1 MCLTEKKQNHDAFT
15 LPTIHEWSDA
25 QIVIKDQ
32 NKDSRV
38 PQLTCI
44 WITHF
49 QEQVGLG
56 TRTDKMVDDKENEND
71 DEQIVSKKRVAQSRT
86 D

>member
-1 MCLTEKKQNHDAFT
+1 MRLRSQQYMN
-15 LPTIHEWSDA
+15 A